1 MKIVFIDMDDTLCDF
16 KGAFLKAVAENP
28 AIQYPQ
34 SQYRFFA
41 NLQPLDGAIQVVKA
55 LIDSDRYEPYIL
67 SAPSTRNPFSY
78 TEKREWIEAQ
88 FGYNFCEKLI
98 LCAHKGLLLGDFL
111 IDDNVKGKGQ
121 DQFVGELIHFG
132 SQKFPNWNSVRKELG
147 I

>member
-41 NLQPLDGAIQVVKA
+41 NLQPLDGAILAVKA
-55 LIDSDRYEPYIL
+55 LIDSDRYDPYVL

-78 TEKREWIEAQ
+78 AEKREWIEAQ
-88 FGYNFCEKLI
+88 FGYEFCEKLI
-98 LCAHKGLLLGDFL
+98 LCAHKGLLRGDFL
-111 IDDNVKGKGQ
+111 IDDNAEGKGQ
-121 DQFVGELIHFG
+121 ERFEGELIQFG
-132 SQKFPNWNSVRKELG
+132 SEEFPDWRSVRETLG